1 MDDLD
6 KQLLSLLTKD
16 GRMPSARLAR
26 IVGASE
32 RTVANRVNR
41 LIRSGAISIIG
52 VVNHEFFGYEVMA
65 DILCEAE
72 PRSLDEIAAQVAE
85 FPEVSYVAVSFGD
98 RDISL
103 QAVAKSTAQ
112 LYEFV
117 TGKLARV
124 PGIERTRTVIVP
136 KVVKDFHEWL
146 PEEITSVARR
156 PDRVQETRHP
166 VPEPSTTS
174 RIADHGAQE

>member
-6 KQLLSLLTKD
+6 GRLLALLTED
-16 GRMPSARLAR
+16 GRMPSAQLAR

-41 LIRSGAISIIG
+41 LISSGAISIVG
-52 VVNHEFFGYEVMA
+52 VISYEFFGYEVMA
-65 DILCEAE
+65 DILCEVE
-72 PRSLDEIAAQVAE
+72 PRNLDLIARQVAE
-85 FPEVSYVAVSFGD
+85 FPEVSYVAMSFGD
-98 RDISL
+98 RDLSI

-117 TGKLARV
+117 TEKLARV

-146 PEEITSVARR
+146 PAEVSSVADHR
-156 PDRVQETRHP
+156 DRARETRER
-166 VPEPSTTS
+166 VLEPSPTRTKV
-174 RIADHGAQE
+174 RE